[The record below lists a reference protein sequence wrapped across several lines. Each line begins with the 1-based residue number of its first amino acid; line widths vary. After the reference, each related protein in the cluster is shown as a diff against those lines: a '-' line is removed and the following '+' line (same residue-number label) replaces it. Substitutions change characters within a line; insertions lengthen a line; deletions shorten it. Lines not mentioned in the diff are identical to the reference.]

1 MGLNGYN
8 PQIITISTRCSAQS
22 TRLSYLVHLAQRGE
36 RRPITFSNSGC
47 RRTNSP
53 AGRHFGGARGGMN
66 SRDPWN
72 KDGIHKRVFPP
83 SLMTSAY
90 RWGTECSD
98 VLRQRT
104 TEESVVGTERGRTV
118 PSAICAN
125 ISAIVHMFV
134 VARVGMSAGE
144 GGSDRMNH
152 NLTLITPLLVL
163 SASPRSEHSISM
175 LEGTRLNARNGIFFF
190 PPCRLGLMHNF
201 SYATIKHRRNLATHV
216 ASCKY

>member
-104 TEESVVGTERGRTV
+104 TEESAVGTERGRTV

-125 ISAIVHMFV
+125 ISAMCLPRVYLHLQSQHAIVP
-134 VARVGMSAGE
+134 
-144 GGSDRMNH
+144 
-152 NLTLITPLLVL
+152 LTLLWSSPMVGRSVIHQL
-163 SASPRSEHSISM
+163 SSQR
-175 LEGTRLNARNGIFFF
+175 
-190 PPCRLGLMHNF
+190 CR
-201 SYATIKHRRNLATHV
+201 I
-216 ASCKY
+216 